1 MIINISAI
9 FCLFSFL
16 FSSDILDINH
26 LSDDLF
32 SDFIYIDLESHN
44 KTGYLFDKNNP
55 DIMRE
60 FEYMNFKIDGSMM
73 YPIISSIPKQIF
85 FNKSDTLSMSQLSI
99 VQDHSNK
106 YYDTSVALKTHL
118 NNRLNNITQIESKS
132 IYGNNYNQKFI
143 TSFYRNIDNLE
154 FDVGYMYNK
163 EDILTYRESGNSSF
177 SRGIESFSSKL
188 YVKYIGIPNLIISNQ
203 FNDQI
208 SNYNRFWDDNYNE
221 YLSKTDWNQL
231 LISYRFGITQLEF
244 QSNYKKTVSDVMGNH
259 ISTYFAGNYHHL
271 SLVSKS
277 FFGNHYFL
285 IGIDNYTT
293 GNPGPDVGDNNYY
306 SFNYLFNWRDFSFGV
321 NLDNDVFIKI
331 YGSEM
336 NHIIS
341 KTSNIRI
348 GYKNTNFMHNI
359 IIGQKDRNSD
369 LNNFIADY
377 SSPYYYYLYETGIQY
392 DWFKLHF
399 NYSNFDASDLYIKSN
414 MSLDIMLSP
423 ILENK
428 RYRPYFRFKISNLG
442 VNNNY
447 SISHE
452 ELEFISDENSSI
464 SDITVVDGEFGF
476 LFNDFKISFIKENIL
491 DEYLYYAEDIYFYN
505 TSKYLINITWL
516 FKD

>member
-143 TSFYRNIDNLE
+143 TSFYKNVDNLE

-177 SRGIESFSSKL
+177 SRGVESFSSKL

-244 QSNYKKTVSDVMGNH
+244 QSNYKKTVSDVMDGH
-259 ISTYFAGNYHHL
+259 IPINFAGNYHHL
-271 SLVSKS
+271 SLASKLL
-277 FFGNHYFL
+277 FGNHYFL
-285 IGIDNYTT
+285 IGIDNYNT
-293 GNPGPDVGDNNYY
+293 GNPGPDIGDNNYY

-476 LFNDFKISFIKENIL
+476 LFNDFKISFIKENML

>member
-293 GNPGPDVGDNNYY
+293 GNPGPGVGDNNYY